1 MYVYY
6 SREYVH
12 IIHYAASSHYAYQVP
27 GVMIHAVIYINT
39 VLVGITIITITIDTA
54 CSVPWFSEGNYLC
67 SVYFLLEKYLKLE
80 VYPDTTVKLL

>member
-1 MYVYY
+1 M
-6 SREYVH
+6 H

-54 CSVPWFSEGNYLC
+54 CSVP
-67 SVYFLLEKYLKLE
+67 
-80 VYPDTTVKLL
+80 